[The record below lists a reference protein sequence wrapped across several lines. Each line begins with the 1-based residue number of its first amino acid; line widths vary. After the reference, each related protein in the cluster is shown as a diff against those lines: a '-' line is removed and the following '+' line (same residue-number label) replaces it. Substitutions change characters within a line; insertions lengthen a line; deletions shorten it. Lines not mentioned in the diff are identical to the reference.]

1 VEQSL
6 EAVRE
11 LWRTYREQGA
21 AAAIVL
27 LDAQVEF
34 VDHAGR
40 VFRGHDGVRDFFGE
54 FEQRGEVF
62 LASPYSFEP
71 HEDDVIVIGH
81 RRIRT
86 ADGVRGDYLFFVHS
100 FRDGRV
106 SRIAAHM
113 TKEAA
118 LADIAARYRG
128 RSWPS

>member
-1 VEQSL
+1 VDERL
-6 EAVRE
+6 EAVQE
-11 LWRTYREQGA
+11 LWGTYREKGVEP
-21 AAAIVL
+21 AIAL

-40 VFRGHDGVRDFFGE
+40 SFRGHDCVRDFFGE

-71 HEDDVIVIGH
+71 HEPDVIVIGH

-86 ADGVRGDYLFFVHS
+86 PDGVRGDYLFFVHS

-128 RSWPS
+128 RPWPS

>member
-1 VEQSL
+1 VEESL

-21 AAAIVL
+21 EAAITL
-27 LDAQVEF
+27 LDPQVEF

-40 VFRGHDGVRDFFGE
+40 VFRGHEGVRQFFRE

-71 HEDDVIVIGH
+71 RELDVIVIGH

-86 ADGVRGDYLFFVHS
+86 EEGIRGDYLFFVHS

-106 SRIAAHM
+106 SRIAAHVS
-113 TKEAA
+113 KDAA

-128 RSWPS
+128 RAWPS

>member
-1 VEQSL
+1 VDERL

-11 LWRTYREQGA
+11 LWRSYREEGA
-21 AAAIVL
+21 EAAITL

-40 VFRGHDGVRDFFGE
+40 VFRGHDGVRAFFKG

-62 LASPYSFEP
+62 LASPYSFERREP
-71 HEDDVIVIGH
+71 DVIVIGH
-81 RRIRT
+81 RRIRSE
-86 ADGVRGDYLFFVHS
+86 DGTRGDYLFFVHS

-128 RSWPS
+128 RTWPS

>member
-11 LWRTYREQGA
+11 LWRT
-21 AAAIVL
+21 
-27 LDAQVEF
+27 
-34 VDHAGR
+34 
-40 VFRGHDGVRDFFGE
+40 
-54 FEQRGEVF
+54 
-62 LASPYSFEP
+62 SPYSFEP
-71 HEDDVIVIGH
+71 HDPDVIVIGH

-86 ADGVRGDYLFFVHS
+86 PEGVRGDYLFFVHS

-113 TKEAA
+113 SKEAA

-128 RSWPS
+128 RPWPS